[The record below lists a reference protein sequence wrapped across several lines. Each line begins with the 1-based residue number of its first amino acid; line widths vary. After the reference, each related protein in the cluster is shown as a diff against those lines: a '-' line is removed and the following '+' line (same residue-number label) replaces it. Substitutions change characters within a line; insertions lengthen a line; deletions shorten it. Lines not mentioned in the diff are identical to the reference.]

1 MHVHRGR
8 AGRSHS
14 KALFKAANADFASHC
29 GFPYSGAQPS
39 SSERMLLLC
48 RGTTRILS
56 WHYIQQWHRRR
67 APARL
72 QGTHRSTVLC
82 LTENHRLRFLCL
94 GFQRKLPAPSPRLWD
109 ETAELQMSCHSFQQ
123 NPRGRKIK
131 QISFPQ

>member
-1 MHVHRGR
+1 MSTEGEQEEVTPRPC
-8 AGRSHS
+8 S
-14 KALFKAANADFASHC
+14 KQPALILPVTVVFS
-29 GFPYSGAQPS
+29 YSGAQPS

-72 QGTHRSTVLC
+72 RGTHRSTVLC

-94 GFQRKLPAPSPRLWD
+94 GFQRKLPAHSPRLWD
-109 ETAELQMSCHSFQQ
+109 ETAELQTSCHFFQQ